1 MKAIQFKKFG
11 STDVLEYIDL
21 STPSP
26 SDDQALIEVKAAGV
40 NFVDVRQRQ
49 GVYQRPET
57 RVGYL
62 TLPYVPGWQVS
73 GVVKEVGPKGD
84 RSLLEKKVVAM
95 LPAGGGY
102 AQYALAPSSMT
113 IPLLHPVDDVQVA
126 ALPMQG
132 MTAYLSLRV
141 STRLLPGESVLVHA
155 AGGGVGSLA
164 IQIAK
169 VLGAG
174 LIVATAST
182 EEKRQFAKSLGADF
196 VTDYNQPQWTR
207 EVLEY
212 TRGRGVDIILESIG
226 GEVFHQNFD
235 CLAPFGRYIIFGS
248 TRGPGAPLEPRKLM
262 QKSQSLTGIYVPVF
276 FAKPNLI
283 REGLQFLVDHA
294 AEGTIR
300 AQISTV
306 LPLKEAGAAHQMLE
320 ERRVTGAVV
329 LDSSNP

>member
-1 MKAIQFKKFG
+1 MKAVQFKQFG
-11 STDVLEYIDL
+11 GVDVLEYRDL
-21 STPSP
+21 PTPSP
-26 SDDQALIEVKAAGV
+26 SDDQVLIEVKAAGV

-73 GVVKEVGPKGD
+73 GVVKAVGLKGN
-84 RSLLEKKVVAM
+84 RSLLEKRVVAM
-95 LPAGGGY
+95 LPEGGGY
-102 AQYALAPSSMT
+102 AQYTLAPANMT
-113 IPLLHPVDDVQVA
+113 IPLQHPVDDAQIA

-132 MTAYLSLRV
+132 MTAYLSLQA
-141 STRLLPGESVLVHA
+141 STRLQPGESVLIHA

-169 VLGAG
+169 ILGAD

-196 VTDYNQPQWTR
+196 VTDYNQPQWTK
-207 EVLEY
+207 EVLER
-212 TRGRGVDIILESIG
+212 TGGRGVDVILESIG
-226 GEVFHQNFD
+226 GEVFQQNFE
-235 CLAPFGRYIIFGS
+235 CLATFGRYIIFGS
-248 TRGPGAPLEPRKLM
+248 TRGPGEPLEPRKLM
-262 QKSQSLTGIYVPVF
+262 QKSQTLTGLYVPVF
-276 FAKPNLI
+276 FAQPDLI

-300 AQISTV
+300 AQVATV
-306 LPLKEAGAAHQMLE
+306 LPLKEAGAAHQILE
-320 ERRVTGAVV
+320 ERRVTGIIV
-329 LDSSNP
+329 LDPQNA

>member
-26 SDDQALIEVKAAGV
+26 SDDQVLIEVKAAGV

-73 GVVKEVGPKGD
+73 GVVKEVRPKGD

-132 MTAYLSLRV
+132 MTAYLSLRM

-276 FAKPNLI
+276 FARPNLI